1 MNKDH
6 ILFEIGKIH
15 YRANKFLGVELEKHG
30 ITGISPSHG
39 EIIGSLLMRGPLTM
53 KDIAGIV
60 GKDKS
65 TVTSLVSKL
74 IEKGY
79 VKKNEDAEDK
89 RVTII
94 SLTGAGKALKPH
106 YEEISSRLKSRAYGG
121 FSEEERDR
129 LYAYLIRLGKNL

>member
-6 ILFEIGKIH
+6 ILFEIGRIH
-15 YRANKFLGVELEKHG
+15 YRVNKFLGVELEKHG
-30 ITGISPSHG
+30 ITGIAPSHG

-53 KDIAGIV
+53 KEIAGIV

-74 IEKGY
+74 IDRGY
-79 VKKNEDAEDK
+79 VKKSENADDK
-89 RVTII
+89 RITII
-94 SLTGAGKALKPH
+94 SLTRAGKALKPH
-106 YEEISSRLKSRAYGG
+106 YEEISSKLKSWAYSG

-129 LYAYLIRLGKNL
+129 LHAYLIRLGKNL